1 MTDPTS
7 IDTITNLGGTGAI
20 VALFIL
26 YLKSRDQSMERFMDR
41 FTTRFDESTSK
52 MADKLEQLAH
62 AIGSLERRLN
72 EVESKQK
79 RRGRPRK
86 TS

>member
-7 IDTITNLGGTGAI
+7 IDTITNLSGTGAI
-20 VALFIL
+20 VGLFIW

-41 FTTRFDESTSK
+41 FTERFDQSTSK
-52 MADKLEQLAH
+52 MGDKLEQLAH

-72 EVESKQK
+72 DVESKQQRSRT
-79 RRGRPRK
+79 RR
-86 TS
+86 TA